1 MSNDVCFCFFFFF
14 LIFFPLVIICF
25 SSCLLNLCIL
35 CIIFGIPIAALSLM
49 IVHGSDDIFL
59 NVSLTDIIVCVVI
72 VLIGVGAVF
81 VCVGLFMYAL
91 YCCSFCFC
99 IIMWFGIAWEWSLDV
114 GSVEGFY
121 NFSIVV
127 VLYFSHGLFKLLV
140 DFISAIFVGFVFA
153 W

>member
-59 NVSLTDIIVCVVI
+59 NVSLTDIIVDCVC
-72 VLIGVGAVF
+72 IGV
-81 VCVGLFMYAL
+81 
-91 YCCSFCFC
+91 
-99 IIMWFGIAWEWSLDV
+99 E
-114 GSVEGFY
+114 
-121 NFSIVV
+121 VV
-127 VLYFSHGLFKLLV
+127 VSFLYGNIICFVEALGWRGIIGSSYA
-140 DFISAIFVGFVFA
+140 ISIWSAVLSMENTSA
-153 W
+153 LSPASSM